1 MSDTAIAVPGRVE
14 ALPGPGP
21 WLGALKGLWRF
32 ARHKPLGAAG
42 LVIIVAMVV
51 CAVFA
56 DNQLVTLFRRDD
68 PLLAPYYYDDQDIAN
83 RLRPPSPSHLFGT
96 DRLGRDMLSQV
107 IYGARTSLLIGLS
120 AVAISMGLATLVG
133 TVSGYIGGRLD
144 LLVQRLV
151 DAWISFPAIVILLT
165 GVQVAKEYAG
175 PSPTTQ
181 SAAIVAVL
189 GLVLAAGAS
198 RVIRGATLAVKNN
211 VFVEAAR
218 AVGASDMRII
228 FRHIL
233 PNVMPVVIVLATL
246 QLGAAILAV
255 GTIGFLGFGV
265 PAPFPDWG
273 RMLSTEG
280 LLFMRAHPWLAV
292 WPGLAIFLAVWG
304 LNVLGDALR
313 DLLDP
318 RLRGLR

>member
-1 MSDTAIAVPGRVE
+1 MGEQVIVVPRRVE
-14 ALPGPGP
+14 PLPGVRWGRA
-21 WLGALKGLWRF
+21 ALRGSWRF
-32 ARHKPLGAAG
+32 LRRKPLGAAG
-42 LVIIVAMVV
+42 LFILVLLVT

-56 DNQLVTLFRRDD
+56 DNQLVTLFRRAD
-68 PLLAPYYYDDQDIAN
+68 PLLAPYYYDDQNIGE
-83 RLRPPSPSHLFGT
+83 RLQGPSPSHLFGT
-96 DRLGRDMLSQV
+96 DRLGRDVLSQI

-120 AVAISMGLATLVG
+120 AVMISITLATAIG
-133 TVSGYIGGRLD
+133 TVSGYVGGKLD
-144 LLVQRLV
+144 LVAQRLV

-175 PSPTTQ
+175 SSPTTQ

-189 GLVLAAGAS
+189 GVVLAAGAS
-198 RVIRGATLAVKNN
+198 RVVRSAALAVKNN

-218 AVGASDMRII
+218 ATGASDLRILI
-228 FRHIL
+228 WHIL
-233 PNVMPVVIVLATL
+233 PNVLPVVIVLATL

-280 LLFMRAHPWLAV
+280 LLYMRAHPWLAV

-304 LNVLGDALR
+304 LNVFGDALR
-313 DLLDP
+313 DILDP
-318 RLRGLR
+318 RLRGL

>member
-1 MSDTAIAVPGRVE
+1 MSDTAIAVSGRVE
-14 ALPGPGP
+14 AIPGPGP
-21 WLGALKGLWRF
+21 WLGALRGLWRF
-32 ARHKPLGAAG
+32 ARRKPLGAVG
-42 LVIIVAMVV
+42 LSIIVAMVV

-56 DNQLVTLFRRDD
+56 DNQLVTLFQRDD

-83 RLRPPSPSHLFGT
+83 RLQGPSLSHLFGT

-120 AVAISMGLATLVG
+120 AVIISMGLATLVG
-133 TVSGYIGGRLD
+133 TVSGYLGGKLD
-144 LLVQRLV
+144 LLIQRLV

-198 RVIRGATLAVKNN
+198 RVIRSATLALKNN
-211 VFVEAAR
+211 MFVEAAR
-218 AVGASDMRII
+218 AVGASDVRII

-304 LNVLGDALR
+304 LNVFGDALR
-313 DLLDP
+313 DVLDP
-318 RLRGLR
+318 RLRGL